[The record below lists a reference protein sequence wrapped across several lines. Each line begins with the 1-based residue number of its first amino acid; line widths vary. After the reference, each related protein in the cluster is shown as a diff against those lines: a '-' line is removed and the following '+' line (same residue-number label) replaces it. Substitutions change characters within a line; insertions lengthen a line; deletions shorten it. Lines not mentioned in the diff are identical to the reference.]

1 MTILKKSVKNG
12 EGYTVIEEI
21 AIWQWNPTLCRRLH
35 RVFRK
40 RELHMKVGT
49 ELRKKKKE
57 LRGKKGFTLVE
68 LVIVIAVLAIIAFIA
83 IPTVTNIINNANA
96 STDNTNA
103 QNIEFAIK
111 TAQSEIEA
119 QATTES
125 ARVAQI
131 SSADSDKKL
140 TTLLK
145 AYGVDLD
152 LDTLRVSEHHYFYN
166 TKSGKVVAGSS
177 APDVS
182 SGSTSDYIQLSSST
196 KYNITGDKLT
206 ISN

>member
-125 ARVAQI
+125 DRVTQI
-131 SSADSDKKL
+131 KDSDKKL

-152 LDTLRVSEHHYFYN
+152 LDKLKVSSNHYFYN

-196 KYNITGDKLT
+196 QYNITGDKLT

>member
-1 MTILKKSVKNG
+1 
-12 EGYTVIEEI
+12 
-21 AIWQWNPTLCRRLH
+21 
-35 RVFRK
+35 
-40 RELHMKVGT
+40 MKVGT

-68 LVIVIAVLAIIAFIA
+68 LVIVIAVLAILAFIA
-83 IPTVTNIINNANA
+83 VPTVTNVINNANA
-96 STDNTNA
+96 STDQTNA
-103 QNIEFAIK
+103 QSIELAIK
-111 TAQSEIEA
+111 TAQSEVAA

-125 ARVAQI
+125 ARVDQI
-131 SSADSDKKL
+131 TKDSDKKL

-196 KYNITGDKLT
+196 RYNITGDKLT

>member
-1 MTILKKSVKNG
+1 
-12 EGYTVIEEI
+12 
-21 AIWQWNPTLCRRLH
+21 
-35 RVFRK
+35 
-40 RELHMKVGT
+40 MKVGT

-125 ARVAQI
+125 DRVTQI
-131 SSADSDKKL
+131 KDSDKKL

-152 LDTLRVSEHHYFYN
+152 LDKLKVSSNHYFYN

-196 KYNITGDKLT
+196 QYNITGDKLT